1 MFTSVVCTQLTG
13 QEMRKVGKQQY
24 SISKTV
30 FHCFRERMGRKGT
43 EDHLEE
49 TDERLVGL
57 LKKNSPIL
65 LFIRVLQ
72 SSFTS

>member
-1 MFTSVVCTQLTG
+1 M
-13 QEMRKVGKQQY
+13 QEMRKAGKQKY
-24 SISKTV
+24 LTV